1 MRSTN
6 KKFISALAC
15 ASAMTAL
22 AIVDPMGVTKTH
34 QVAQAATD
42 TIPAKSTGVDVS
54 SWQGTKLDQQ
64 AKSGAQFAVVKVS
77 EGTNYQNP
85 NAQGQIQ
92 SAEQNNMMTMGY
104 HYTHFG
110 SNSNQA
116 VQEGNYAV
124 NSAQQAGLPQG
135 SYLATDWEQD
145 VNNNTNGSVAAN
157 TNAITSFMDTVH
169 DGGYN
174 PMLYSSE
181 WLLKNKVDT
190 NKISEKYPNA
200 LWVAKYKTNGRED
213 NPDYNYFPSMDN
225 VAIWQYTQNWRGQ
238 NVDGNVNVV
247 PLSNKTTADN
257 NNTSTNAAN
266 TNNSNANN
274 GQSSSQAPANPIINN
289 SNATAKPN
297 NNNSTQP
304 AQPTETKP
312 AEKPST
318 TTNVNSDWTKQNGVF
333 VTGGA
338 INLRTGA
345 STDSKVIT
353 QLPANSEVKYD
364 AYRTIGQYTWLRQP
378 RANNE
383 YCYLVGRDNGQAWG
397 TFKEGSATTAK
408 PAETKPANKPAQP
421 TETKPVEKPST
432 NTNANSDWTKQN
444 GVFVTGGAINL
455 RTGASTNSKVI
466 AQLPANS
473 EVKYDA
479 YRTIGQYTWLRQPRA
494 NNEYCYLVGRD
505 NGQAWGTFKEGSATT
520 AKPAETKPANKPA
533 QPTNKPST
541 TTNVNSD
548 WTKQNGVF
556 VTGGA
561 INLRTGASTNSKV
574 IAMLPTNTEI
584 KYDAYRTEGQYTWLR
599 QPRAN
604 NEYGYLVG
612 RNNGQAW
619 GTFKEGSATAT
630 KPAETKPAQPAEK
643 PSTTTNVNSDW
654 TKQNGVFVT
663 GGAINLRTGASTDS
677 KVITQLPANSE
688 VKYDAYRTI
697 GQYTWLRQPRA
708 NNEYGYLVGRNNGQA
723 WGTFKESSAAT
734 KPAQTTNKPSQPAEK
749 PSTTT
754 NVNSDWTKQNGVFVT
769 GEAINLRTG
778 ASTNSKVIAQLPA
791 NSEVKYDAYRTI
803 GQYTW
808 LRQPRANNQY
818 GYLVGRDNGQ
828 AWGTFKEGSATT
840 AKPAETKPAQPATK
854 PSQPTEKPSQPA
866 TKPSTTTNVNSDW
879 TKQNGVF
886 VTGGAINLRTGAST
900 DSKVIT
906 QLPANSEVK
915 YDAYRT
921 EGQYTWL
928 RQPRA
933 NNEYGYLV
941 GRDNGQAWGTFK
953 EGSATTAKPNTNTT
967 NNKPAENTNKP
978 SQPSQNTQNEEK
990 ATWVKQEGTF
1000 ITAGPINL
1008 RTAPSTKSA
1017 IIAQL
1022 PAGSEVNYDAYYQTG
1037 NYVWLRQPRANNQY
1051 GYLVGR
1057 NNGQAWG
1064 TFGKYRVLK
1073 DRADSTQYY
1082 TSQYNPVFAPW
1093 GCASAALSM
1102 LMKYDG
1108 TFKNVPGSTEYAK
1121 LKYMQDNLPRNK
1133 NLGGQDG
1140 NPYTG
1145 AGFTRVIL
1153 SKALTNYAHQLGDKN
1168 VRDISGA
1175 SLDTIANLV
1184 LDGHPVLYYGWSSY
1198 NGGGNMARNHCKV
1211 IMGYNGANNTFL
1223 VHDPLYMNKHFYKG
1237 GGGMREG
1244 IYNGYDLGP
1253 ISWVSANSIAK
1264 EYAYKGGYNA
1274 LTI

>member
-42 TIPAKSTGVDVS
+42 TVPAKSTGVDVS
-54 SWQGTKLDQQ
+54 SWQGTNLDQQ

-174 PMLYSSE
+174 PMLYSGE

-378 RANNE
+378 RANGQ
-383 YCYLVGRDNGQAWG
+383 YGYLVGRNNGQAWG

-408 PAETKPANKPAQP
+408 P
-421 TETKPVEKPST
+421 V
-432 NTNANSDWTKQN
+432 
-444 GVFVTGGAINL
+444 
-455 RTGASTNSKVI
+455 
-466 AQLPANS
+466 
-473 EVKYDA
+473 
-479 YRTIGQYTWLRQPRA
+479 
-494 NNEYCYLVGRD
+494 
-505 NGQAWGTFKEGSATT
+505 
-520 AKPAETKPANKPA
+520 ETKPANKPA

-604 NEYGYLVG
+604 GQYGYLVG

-619 GTFKEGSATAT
+619 GTFKEGSATTA
-630 KPAETKPAQPAEK
+630 KPNTNTNKPAEK
-643 PSTTTNVNSDW
+643 PSTSTNVNSDW

-663 GGAINLRTGASTDS
+663 GGAINLRTGAST
-677 KVITQLPANSE
+677 
-688 VKYDAYRTI
+688 
-697 GQYTWLRQPRA
+697 
-708 NNEYGYLVGRNNGQA
+708 
-723 WGTFKESSAAT
+723 
-734 KPAQTTNKPSQPAEK
+734 
-749 PSTTT
+749 
-754 NVNSDWTKQNGVFVT
+754 
-769 GEAINLRTG
+769 
-778 ASTNSKVIAQLPA
+778 NSKVIAMLP
-791 NSEVKYDAYRTI
+791 
-803 GQYTW
+803 
-808 LRQPRANNQY
+808 
-818 GYLVGRDNGQ
+818 
-828 AWGTFKEGSATT
+828 
-840 AKPAETKPAQPATK
+840 
-854 PSQPTEKPSQPA
+854 
-866 TKPSTTTNVNSDW
+866 TN
-879 TKQNGVF
+879 T
-886 VTGGAINLRTGAST
+886 
-900 DSKVIT
+900 
-906 QLPANSEVK
+906 EVK

-933 NNEYGYLV
+933 NG
-941 GRDNGQAWGTFK
+941 
-953 EGSATTAKPNTNTT
+953 
-967 NNKPAENTNKP
+967 
-978 SQPSQNTQNEEK
+978 
-990 ATWVKQEGTF
+990 
-1000 ITAGPINL
+1000 
-1008 RTAPSTKSA
+1008 
-1017 IIAQL
+1017 
-1022 PAGSEVNYDAYYQTG
+1022 
-1037 NYVWLRQPRANNQY
+1037 QY

-1064 TFGKYRVLK
+1064 TFKEGSAKATNAVANK
-1073 DRADSTQYY
+1073 
-1082 TSQYNPVFAPW
+1082 PVQQTTPKQVNTNNN
-1093 GCASAALSM
+1093 ASWTKQNGAFITGGAI
-1102 LMKYDG
+1102 
-1108 TFKNVPGSTEYAK
+1108 
-1121 LKYMQDNLPRNK
+1121 NLR
-1133 NLGGQDG
+1133 
-1140 NPYTG
+1140 
-1145 AGFTRVIL
+1145 
-1153 SKALTNYAHQLGDKN
+1153 
-1168 VRDISGA
+1168 SGA
-1175 SLDTIANLV
+1175 STTSPIIETLPINTVIKYDAYYRSGNYVWLRQPRANGQYGYLV
-1184 LDGHPVLYYGWSSY
+1184 GRL
-1198 NGGGNMARNHCKV
+1198 
-1211 IMGYNGANNTFL
+1211 NNQAWGT
-1223 VHDPLYMNKHFYKG
+1223 Y
-1237 GGGMREG
+1237 R
-1244 IYNGYDLGP
+1244 
-1253 ISWVSANSIAK
+1253 
-1264 EYAYKGGYNA
+1264 
-1274 LTI
+1274 

>member
-42 TIPAKSTGVDVS
+42 NVPARSAGVDVS
-54 SWQGTKLDQQ
+54 SWQSTNLNQQ

-110 SNSNQA
+110 SDSNRA

-213 NPDYNYFPSMDN
+213 NPDFNYFPSMDN

-247 PLSNKTTADN
+247 PLSNKT
-257 NNTSTNAAN
+257 N

-274 GQSSSQAPANPIINN
+274 GQSSSQAPAR
-289 SNATAKPN
+289 PN
-297 NNNSTQP
+297 TN
-304 AQPTETKP
+304 KP
-312 AEKPST
+312 AET
-318 TTNVNSDWTKQNGVF
+318 ETNWIKQDGTF
-333 VTGGA
+333 TTGGA

-345 STDSKVIT
+345 STSSSI
-353 QLPANSEVKYD
+353 
-364 AYRTIGQYTWLRQP
+364 
-378 RANNE
+378 
-383 YCYLVGRDNGQAWG
+383 
-397 TFKEGSATTAK
+397 
-408 PAETKPANKPAQP
+408 
-421 TETKPVEKPST
+421 
-432 NTNANSDWTKQN
+432 
-444 GVFVTGGAINL
+444 
-455 RTGASTNSKVI
+455 I

-479 YRTIGQYTWLRQPRA
+479 YATKGNYTWLRQPRA
-494 NNEYCYLVGRD
+494 NDQYGYLVGRA
-505 NGQAWGTFKEGSATT
+505 NGQDWGTFKTTASATNT
-520 AKPAETKPANKPA
+520 AKPNTNTNNKPA
-533 QPTNKPST
+533 QPTNKPSQPSQKPST
-541 TTNVNSD
+541 NTNVNSD

-574 IAMLPTNTEI
+574 IAELPANSEV
-584 KYDAYRTEGQYTWLR
+584 KYDAYRTIGQYTWLR

-604 NEYGYLVG
+604 NKYGYLVG

-619 GTFKEGSATAT
+619 GTFKEGSATAS
-630 KPAETKPAQPAEK
+630 KPAETKPANKPAKPTNK
-643 PSTTTNVNSDW
+643 PSTNTNVNSDW

-663 GGAINLRTGASTDS
+663 GGAINLRTGASTNS
-677 KVITQLPANSE
+677 KVIAELPANSE

-708 NNEYGYLVGRNNGQA
+708 NNKYGYLVGRNNGQA
-723 WGTFKESSAAT
+723 WGTFKEGSATTA
-734 KPAQTTNKPSQPAEK
+734 KPNTNTNKPAEK
-749 PSTTT
+749 PSTNT

-769 GEAINLRTG
+769 GGAINLRTG
-778 ASTNSKVIAQLPA
+778 ASTNSKVIAELPA

-808 LRQPRANNQY
+808 LRQPRANN
-818 GYLVGRDNGQ
+818 
-828 AWGTFKEGSATT
+828 K
-840 AKPAETKPAQPATK
+840 
-854 PSQPTEKPSQPA
+854 
-866 TKPSTTTNVNSDW
+866 
-879 TKQNGVF
+879 
-886 VTGGAINLRTGAST
+886 
-900 DSKVIT
+900 
-906 QLPANSEVK
+906 
-915 YDAYRT
+915 
-921 EGQYTWL
+921 
-928 RQPRA
+928 
-933 NNEYGYLV
+933 
-941 GRDNGQAWGTFK
+941 
-953 EGSATTAKPNTNTT
+953 
-967 NNKPAENTNKP
+967 
-978 SQPSQNTQNEEK
+978 
-990 ATWVKQEGTF
+990 
-1000 ITAGPINL
+1000 
-1008 RTAPSTKSA
+1008 
-1017 IIAQL
+1017 
-1022 PAGSEVNYDAYYQTG
+1022 
-1037 NYVWLRQPRANNQY
+1037 Y

-1064 TFGKYRVLK
+1064 TFKEGSAKATNAVANKPVQQTTSKQVNTNNNASWTKQNGTFITGGAINLRTG
-1073 DRADSTQYY
+1073 AST
-1082 TSQYNPVFAPW
+1082 TSPIIETLPINTVI
-1093 GCASAALSM
+1093 
-1102 LMKYDG
+1102 KYDAYYRSGNYVWLRQPRANGQYGYLVGRLNNQAWG
-1108 TFKNVPGSTEYAK
+1108 TY
-1121 LKYMQDNLPRNK
+1121 R
-1133 NLGGQDG
+1133 
-1140 NPYTG
+1140 
-1145 AGFTRVIL
+1145 
-1153 SKALTNYAHQLGDKN
+1153 
-1168 VRDISGA
+1168 
-1175 SLDTIANLV
+1175 
-1184 LDGHPVLYYGWSSY
+1184 
-1198 NGGGNMARNHCKV
+1198 
-1211 IMGYNGANNTFL
+1211 
-1223 VHDPLYMNKHFYKG
+1223 
-1237 GGGMREG
+1237 
-1244 IYNGYDLGP
+1244 
-1253 ISWVSANSIAK
+1253 
-1264 EYAYKGGYNA
+1264 
-1274 LTI
+1274 

>member
-42 TIPAKSTGVDVS
+42 TVPAKSTGVDVS
-54 SWQGTKLDQQ
+54 SWQGTNLDQQ

-304 AQPTETKP
+304 VQPTETKP

-318 TTNVNSDWTKQNGVF
+318 TTNINSDWTKQNGVF

-345 STDSKVIT
+345 STDSKVII

-383 YCYLVGRDNGQAWG
+383 YGYLVGRDNGQAWG

-421 TETKPVEKPST
+421 TETKP
-432 NTNANSDWTKQN
+432 
-444 GVFVTGGAINL
+444 
-455 RTGASTNSKVI
+455 
-466 AQLPANS
+466 
-473 EVKYDA
+473 
-479 YRTIGQYTWLRQPRA
+479 
-494 NNEYCYLVGRD
+494 
-505 NGQAWGTFKEGSATT
+505 
-520 AKPAETKPANKPA
+520 
-533 QPTNKPST
+533 
-541 TTNVNSD
+541 
-548 WTKQNGVF
+548 
-556 VTGGA
+556 
-561 INLRTGASTNSKV
+561 
-574 IAMLPTNTEI
+574 
-584 KYDAYRTEGQYTWLR
+584 
-599 QPRAN
+599 
-604 NEYGYLVG
+604 
-612 RNNGQAW
+612 
-619 GTFKEGSATAT
+619 
-630 KPAETKPAQPAEK
+630 AETKPAQPAEK
-643 PSTTTNVNSDW
+643 AQDNATKENQATW
-654 TKQNGVFVT
+654 TKQDGTFIT
-663 GGAINLRTGASTDS
+663 AGAINLRTAPTTKSTI
-677 KVITQLPANSE
+677 ITQLPADSE
-688 VKYDAYRTI
+688 VKYDAY
-697 GQYTWLRQPRA
+697 Y
-708 NNEYGYLVGRNNGQA
+708 QA
-723 WGTFKESSAAT
+723 
-734 KPAQTTNKPSQPAEK
+734 
-749 PSTTT
+749 
-754 NVNSDWTKQNGVFVT
+754 
-769 GEAINLRTG
+769 
-778 ASTNSKVIAQLPA
+778 
-791 NSEVKYDAYRTI
+791 
-803 GQYTW
+803 
-808 LRQPRANNQY
+808 
-818 GYLVGRDNGQ
+818 
-828 AWGTFKEGSATT
+828 
-840 AKPAETKPAQPATK
+840 
-854 PSQPTEKPSQPA
+854 
-866 TKPSTTTNVNSDW
+866 
-879 TKQNGVF
+879 
-886 VTGGAINLRTGAST
+886 
-900 DSKVIT
+900 
-906 QLPANSEVK
+906 
-915 YDAYRT
+915 
-921 EGQYTWL
+921 
-928 RQPRA
+928 
-933 NNEYGYLV
+933 
-941 GRDNGQAWGTFK
+941 
-953 EGSATTAKPNTNTT
+953 
-967 NNKPAENTNKP
+967 
-978 SQPSQNTQNEEK
+978 
-990 ATWVKQEGTF
+990 
-1000 ITAGPINL
+1000 
-1008 RTAPSTKSA
+1008 
-1017 IIAQL
+1017 
-1022 PAGSEVNYDAYYQTG
+1022 G
-1037 NYVWLRQPRANNQY
+1037 NYVWLRQPRANGQY

-1057 NNGQAWG
+1057 VNGQPWG
-1064 TFGKYRVLK
+1064 TFGKTVQDGRK
-1073 DRADSTQYY
+1073 STTYNEQGQVIAVHNDANVISQRPELPTGCEATAVAMMLQYAGHNVSK
-1082 TSQYNPVFAPW
+1082 TQVANEMPRSN
-1093 GCASAALSM
+1093 
-1102 LMKYDG
+1102 DG
-1108 TFKNVPGSTEYAK
+1108 NRGFV
-1121 LKYMQDNLPRNK
+1121 
-1133 NLGGQDG
+1133 G
-1140 NPYTG
+1140 NPYSTSGWWVFPTGISPVVDKYIGHHEIMTG
-1145 AGFTRVIL
+1145 ASMQRIQNKLRDGHLVVAWVANVDGFVNHTL
-1153 SKALTNYAHQLGDKN
+1153 ALTGYDSK
-1168 VRDISGA
+1168 R
-1175 SLDTIANLV
+1175 
-1184 LDGHPVLYYGWSSY
+1184 LYYNDPWTGSKGSMSY
-1198 NGGGNMARNHCKV
+1198 GE
-1211 IMGYNGANNTFL
+1211 
-1223 VHDPLYMNKHFYKG
+1223 FYQH
-1237 GGGMREG
+1237 
-1244 IYNGYDLGP
+1244 
-1253 ISWVSANSIAK
+1253 W
-1264 EYAYKGGYNA
+1264 NA
-1274 LTI
+1274 DKQRALSY

>member
-42 TIPAKSTGVDVS
+42 TVPAKSTGVDVS
-54 SWQGTKLDQQ
+54 SWQGTNLDQQ

-318 TTNVNSDWTKQNGVF
+318 TTNINSDWTKQNGVF

-345 STDSKVIT
+345 STDSKVII

-383 YCYLVGRDNGQAWG
+383 YGYLVGRDNGQAWG

-432 NTNANSDWTKQN
+432 TTNA
-444 GVFVTGGAINL
+444 
-455 RTGASTNSKVI
+455 
-466 AQLPANS
+466 
-473 EVKYDA
+473 
-479 YRTIGQYTWLRQPRA
+479 
-494 NNEYCYLVGRD
+494 
-505 NGQAWGTFKEGSATT
+505 
-520 AKPAETKPANKPA
+520 
-533 QPTNKPST
+533 
-541 TTNVNSD
+541 
-548 WTKQNGVF
+548 
-556 VTGGA
+556 
-561 INLRTGASTNSKV
+561 
-574 IAMLPTNTEI
+574 
-584 KYDAYRTEGQYTWLR
+584 
-599 QPRAN
+599 
-604 NEYGYLVG
+604 
-612 RNNGQAW
+612 
-619 GTFKEGSATAT
+619 
-630 KPAETKPAQPAEK
+630 
-643 PSTTTNVNSDW
+643 NSDW

-677 KVITQLPANSE
+677 KVIAQLPANSE

-708 NNEYGYLVGRNNGQA
+708 NNEYGYLVGRN
-723 WGTFKESSAAT
+723 
-734 KPAQTTNKPSQPAEK
+734 
-749 PSTTT
+749 
-754 NVNSDWTKQNGVFVT
+754 D
-769 GEAINLRTG
+769 
-778 ASTNSKVIAQLPA
+778 
-791 NSEVKYDAYRTI
+791 
-803 GQYTW
+803 
-808 LRQPRANNQY
+808 
-818 GYLVGRDNGQ
+818 GQ
-828 AWGTFKEGSATT
+828 AWGTFKEGSATAT
-840 AKPAETKPAQPATK
+840 KPAETKPAQPA
-854 PSQPTEKPSQPA
+854 EKAQDNA
-866 TKPSTTTNVNSDW
+866 TKENQATW
-879 TKQNGVF
+879 TKQDGTF
-886 VTGGAINLRTGAST
+886 ITAGAINLRTAPTTKST
-900 DSKVIT
+900 IIT
-906 QLPANSEVK
+906 QLPADSEVK
-915 YDAYRT
+915 YDAY
-921 EGQYTWL
+921 Y
-928 RQPRA
+928 
-933 NNEYGYLV
+933 
-941 GRDNGQAWGTFK
+941 QA
-953 EGSATTAKPNTNTT
+953 
-967 NNKPAENTNKP
+967 
-978 SQPSQNTQNEEK
+978 
-990 ATWVKQEGTF
+990 
-1000 ITAGPINL
+1000 
-1008 RTAPSTKSA
+1008 
-1017 IIAQL
+1017 
-1022 PAGSEVNYDAYYQTG
+1022 G
-1037 NYVWLRQPRANNQY
+1037 NYVWLRQPRANGQY

-1057 NNGQAWG
+1057 VNGQPWG
-1064 TFGKYRVLK
+1064 TFGKTVQDGRK
-1073 DRADSTQYY
+1073 STTYNEQGQVIAVHNDANVISQRPELPTGCEATAVAMMLQYAGHNVSK
-1082 TSQYNPVFAPW
+1082 TQVANEMPRSN
-1093 GCASAALSM
+1093 
-1102 LMKYDG
+1102 DG
-1108 TFKNVPGSTEYAK
+1108 NRGFV
-1121 LKYMQDNLPRNK
+1121 
-1133 NLGGQDG
+1133 G
-1140 NPYTG
+1140 NPYSTSGWWVFPTGISPVVDKYIGHHEIMTG
-1145 AGFTRVIL
+1145 ASMQRIQNKLRDGHLVVAWVANVDGFVNHTL
-1153 SKALTNYAHQLGDKN
+1153 ALTGYDSK
-1168 VRDISGA
+1168 R
-1175 SLDTIANLV
+1175 
-1184 LDGHPVLYYGWSSY
+1184 LYYNDPWTGSKGSMSY
-1198 NGGGNMARNHCKV
+1198 GE
-1211 IMGYNGANNTFL
+1211 
-1223 VHDPLYMNKHFYKG
+1223 FYQH
-1237 GGGMREG
+1237 
-1244 IYNGYDLGP
+1244 
-1253 ISWVSANSIAK
+1253 W
-1264 EYAYKGGYNA
+1264 NA
-1274 LTI
+1274 DKQRALSY

>member
-42 TIPAKSTGVDVS
+42 TVPAKSTGVDVS

-345 STDSKVIT
+345 STNSKVIAM
-353 QLPANSEVKYD
+353 LPTNTEIKYD
-364 AYRTIGQYTWLRQP
+364 AYRTEGQYTWLRQP
-378 RANNE
+378 RANGQ
-383 YCYLVGRDNGQAWG
+383 YGYLVGRDNGQAWG
-397 TFKEGSATTAK
+397 TFKEGSASVSK

-421 TETKPVEKPST
+421 AEKPST
-432 NTNANSDWTKQN
+432 S
-444 GVFVTGGAINL
+444 
-455 RTGASTNSKVI
+455 
-466 AQLPANS
+466 
-473 EVKYDA
+473 
-479 YRTIGQYTWLRQPRA
+479 
-494 NNEYCYLVGRD
+494 
-505 NGQAWGTFKEGSATT
+505 
-520 AKPAETKPANKPA
+520 
-533 QPTNKPST
+533 
-541 TTNVNSD
+541 TNVNSD

-574 IAMLPTNTEI
+574 IAMLPTNTEV

-604 NEYGYLVG
+604 GQYGYLVG

-619 GTFKEGSATAT
+619 GTFKEGSAKAT
-630 KPAETKPAQPAEK
+630 NAVANKPVQQ
-643 PSTTTNVNSDW
+643 TTPKQVNTNNNASW
-654 TKQNGVFVT
+654 TKQNGTFIT
-663 GGAINLRTGASTDS
+663 GGAINLRTGASTTS
-677 KVITQLPANSE
+677 PIIETLPINTVI
-688 VKYDAYRTI
+688 KYDAY
-697 GQYTWLRQPRA
+697 
-708 NNEYGYLVGRNNGQA
+708 
-723 WGTFKESSAAT
+723 
-734 KPAQTTNKPSQPAEK
+734 
-749 PSTTT
+749 
-754 NVNSDWTKQNGVFVT
+754 
-769 GEAINLRTG
+769 
-778 ASTNSKVIAQLPA
+778 
-791 NSEVKYDAYRTI
+791 YR
-803 GQYTW
+803 
-808 LRQPRANNQY
+808 
-818 GYLVGRDNGQ
+818 
-828 AWGTFKEGSATT
+828 S
-840 AKPAETKPAQPATK
+840 
-854 PSQPTEKPSQPA
+854 
-866 TKPSTTTNVNSDW
+866 
-879 TKQNGVF
+879 
-886 VTGGAINLRTGAST
+886 
-900 DSKVIT
+900 
-906 QLPANSEVK
+906 
-915 YDAYRT
+915 
-921 EGQYTWL
+921 
-928 RQPRA
+928 
-933 NNEYGYLV
+933 
-941 GRDNGQAWGTFK
+941 
-953 EGSATTAKPNTNTT
+953 
-967 NNKPAENTNKP
+967 
-978 SQPSQNTQNEEK
+978 
-990 ATWVKQEGTF
+990 
-1000 ITAGPINL
+1000 
-1008 RTAPSTKSA
+1008 
-1017 IIAQL
+1017 
-1022 PAGSEVNYDAYYQTG
+1022 G
-1037 NYVWLRQPRANNQY
+1037 NYVWLRQPRANGQY

-1057 NNGQAWG
+1057 LNNQAWG
-1064 TFGKYRVLK
+1064 TYR
-1073 DRADSTQYY
+1073 
-1082 TSQYNPVFAPW
+1082 
-1093 GCASAALSM
+1093 
-1102 LMKYDG
+1102 
-1108 TFKNVPGSTEYAK
+1108 
-1121 LKYMQDNLPRNK
+1121 
-1133 NLGGQDG
+1133 
-1140 NPYTG
+1140 
-1145 AGFTRVIL
+1145 
-1153 SKALTNYAHQLGDKN
+1153 
-1168 VRDISGA
+1168 
-1175 SLDTIANLV
+1175 
-1184 LDGHPVLYYGWSSY
+1184 
-1198 NGGGNMARNHCKV
+1198 
-1211 IMGYNGANNTFL
+1211 
-1223 VHDPLYMNKHFYKG
+1223 
-1237 GGGMREG
+1237 
-1244 IYNGYDLGP
+1244 
-1253 ISWVSANSIAK
+1253 
-1264 EYAYKGGYNA
+1264 
-1274 LTI
+1274 

>member
-42 TIPAKSTGVDVS
+42 TVPAKSTGVDVS
-54 SWQGTKLDQQ
+54 SWQSTNLNQQ

-247 PLSNKTTADN
+247 PLSNKTTTDT
-257 NNTSTNAAN
+257 NNTSNNAAN

-274 GQSSSQAPANPIINN
+274 GQSSSQAPANPITNN

-345 STDSKVIT
+345 STNSKVIA

-383 YCYLVGRDNGQAWG
+383 YGYLVGRDNGQAWG

-494 NNEYCYLVGRD
+494 NNEYGYLVGRD

-541 TTNVNSD
+541 NTNVNSD

-584 KYDAYRTEGQYTWLR
+584 KYDAYRIEGQYTWLR

-604 NEYGYLVG
+604 GQYGYLVG
-612 RNNGQAW
+612 RDNGQAW
-619 GTFKEGSATAT
+619 GTFKEGSASVS
-630 KPAETKPAQPAEK
+630 KPAETKPANKPAQPAEK
-643 PSTTTNVNSDW
+643 PSTSTNVNSDW

-663 GGAINLRTGASTDS
+663 GGAINLRTGASTNS
-677 KVITQLPANSE
+677 KVIAMLPTNTE
-688 VKYDAYRTI
+688 IKYDAYHTE

-708 NNEYGYLVGRNNGQA
+708 NGQYGYLVGRNNGQA
-723 WGTFKESSAAT
+723 WGTFKE
-734 KPAQTTNKPSQPAEK
+734 
-749 PSTTT
+749 
-754 NVNSDWTKQNGVFVT
+754 
-769 GEAINLRTG
+769 
-778 ASTNSKVIAQLPA
+778 
-791 NSEVKYDAYRTI
+791 
-803 GQYTW
+803 
-808 LRQPRANNQY
+808 
-818 GYLVGRDNGQ
+818 
-828 AWGTFKEGSATT
+828 GSATT
-840 AKPAETKPAQPATK
+840 AKPNTNTNKPA
-854 PSQPTEKPSQPA
+854 EKPS
-866 TKPSTTTNVNSDW
+866 TNTNVNSDW

-900 DSKVIT
+900 NSKVIAM
-906 QLPANSEVK
+906 LPTNTEVK

-953 EGSATTAKPNTNTT
+953 EGSAKATNVVANKPVQQTTPKQVNTN
-967 NNKPAENTNKP
+967 NNASWTK
-978 SQPSQNTQNEEK
+978 QN
-990 ATWVKQEGTF
+990 GTF
-1000 ITAGPINL
+1000 ITGGAINL
-1008 RTAPSTKSA
+1008 RTGASTTSP
-1017 IIAQL
+1017 IIETL
-1022 PAGSEVNYDAYYQTG
+1022 PINTVIKYDAYYRSG
-1037 NYVWLRQPRANNQY
+1037 NYVWLRQPRANGQY

-1057 NNGQAWG
+1057 LNNQAWG
-1064 TFGKYRVLK
+1064 TYR
-1073 DRADSTQYY
+1073 
-1082 TSQYNPVFAPW
+1082 
-1093 GCASAALSM
+1093 
-1102 LMKYDG
+1102 
-1108 TFKNVPGSTEYAK
+1108 
-1121 LKYMQDNLPRNK
+1121 
-1133 NLGGQDG
+1133 
-1140 NPYTG
+1140 
-1145 AGFTRVIL
+1145 
-1153 SKALTNYAHQLGDKN
+1153 
-1168 VRDISGA
+1168 
-1175 SLDTIANLV
+1175 
-1184 LDGHPVLYYGWSSY
+1184 
-1198 NGGGNMARNHCKV
+1198 
-1211 IMGYNGANNTFL
+1211 
-1223 VHDPLYMNKHFYKG
+1223 
-1237 GGGMREG
+1237 
-1244 IYNGYDLGP
+1244 
-1253 ISWVSANSIAK
+1253 
-1264 EYAYKGGYNA
+1264 
-1274 LTI
+1274 

>member
-42 TIPAKSTGVDVS
+42 TVPAKSTGVDVS

-318 TTNVNSDWTKQNGVF
+318 TTNINSDWTKQNGVF

-345 STDSKVIT
+345 STDSKVII

-383 YCYLVGRDNGQAWG
+383 YG
-397 TFKEGSATTAK
+397 
-408 PAETKPANKPAQP
+408 
-421 TETKPVEKPST
+421 
-432 NTNANSDWTKQN
+432 
-444 GVFVTGGAINL
+444 
-455 RTGASTNSKVI
+455 
-466 AQLPANS
+466 
-473 EVKYDA
+473 
-479 YRTIGQYTWLRQPRA
+479 
-494 NNEYCYLVGRD
+494 YLVGRD

-604 NEYGYLVG
+604 GQYGYLVG
-612 RNNGQAW
+612 RDNGQAW
-619 GTFKEGSATAT
+619 GTFKEGSASVS
-630 KPAETKPAQPAEK
+630 KPAETKPANKPAQPIETKPAEK

-663 GGAINLRTGASTDS
+663 GGAINLRTGAGTNS
-677 KVITQLPANSE
+677 KVIAMLPTNTE
-688 VKYDAYRTI
+688 IKYDAYHTE

-708 NNEYGYLVGRNNGQA
+708 NGQYGYLVGRNNGQA
-723 WGTFKESSAAT
+723 WGTFKEGSASVSKPAET
-734 KPAQTTNKPSQPAEK
+734 KPANKPAQPAEK
-749 PSTTT
+749 PST
-754 NVNSDWTKQNGVFVT
+754 S
-769 GEAINLRTG
+769 
-778 ASTNSKVIAQLPA
+778 
-791 NSEVKYDAYRTI
+791 
-803 GQYTW
+803 
-808 LRQPRANNQY
+808 
-818 GYLVGRDNGQ
+818 
-828 AWGTFKEGSATT
+828 
-840 AKPAETKPAQPATK
+840 
-854 PSQPTEKPSQPA
+854 
-866 TKPSTTTNVNSDW
+866 TNVNSDW

-886 VTGGAINLRTGAST
+886 VTGGAINLRTGAGT
-900 DSKVIT
+900 NSKVIAM
-906 QLPANSEVK
+906 LPTNTEIK
-915 YDAYRT
+915 YDAYHT

-933 NNEYGYLV
+933 NG
-941 GRDNGQAWGTFK
+941 
-953 EGSATTAKPNTNTT
+953 
-967 NNKPAENTNKP
+967 
-978 SQPSQNTQNEEK
+978 
-990 ATWVKQEGTF
+990 
-1000 ITAGPINL
+1000 
-1008 RTAPSTKSA
+1008 
-1017 IIAQL
+1017 
-1022 PAGSEVNYDAYYQTG
+1022 
-1037 NYVWLRQPRANNQY
+1037 QY

-1064 TFGKYRVLK
+1064 TFKEGSAKATNAVANKPVQQTTPKQVNTNNNASWTKQNGTFITGGAINLRTG
-1073 DRADSTQYY
+1073 AST
-1082 TSQYNPVFAPW
+1082 TSPIIETLPINTVI
-1093 GCASAALSM
+1093 
-1102 LMKYDG
+1102 KYDAYYRSGNYVWLRQPRANGQYGYLVGRLNNQAWG
-1108 TFKNVPGSTEYAK
+1108 TY
-1121 LKYMQDNLPRNK
+1121 R
-1133 NLGGQDG
+1133 
-1140 NPYTG
+1140 
-1145 AGFTRVIL
+1145 
-1153 SKALTNYAHQLGDKN
+1153 
-1168 VRDISGA
+1168 
-1175 SLDTIANLV
+1175 
-1184 LDGHPVLYYGWSSY
+1184 
-1198 NGGGNMARNHCKV
+1198 
-1211 IMGYNGANNTFL
+1211 
-1223 VHDPLYMNKHFYKG
+1223 
-1237 GGGMREG
+1237 
-1244 IYNGYDLGP
+1244 
-1253 ISWVSANSIAK
+1253 
-1264 EYAYKGGYNA
+1264 
-1274 LTI
+1274 

>member
-22 AIVDPMGVTKTH
+22 AIIDPVGVTKTH

-42 TIPAKSTGVDVS
+42 TVPAKSTGVDIS
-54 SWQGTKLDQQ
+54 SWQGTNLDQQ

-77 EGTNYQNP
+77 EGTNYQNSR
-85 NAQGQIQ
+85 AQGQIQ

-110 SNSNQA
+110 SDSNRA

-135 SYLATDWEQD
+135 SYLAADWEQD

-157 TNAITSFMDTVH
+157 TNAITGFMDTVH

-257 NNTSTNAAN
+257 NDTSTNAAN

-383 YCYLVGRDNGQAWG
+383 YGYLVGRNNGQAWG

-421 TETKPVEKPST
+421 TETK
-432 NTNANSDWTKQN
+432 
-444 GVFVTGGAINL
+444 
-455 RTGASTNSKVI
+455 
-466 AQLPANS
+466 
-473 EVKYDA
+473 
-479 YRTIGQYTWLRQPRA
+479 
-494 NNEYCYLVGRD
+494 
-505 NGQAWGTFKEGSATT
+505 
-520 AKPAETKPANKPA
+520 
-533 QPTNKPST
+533 
-541 TTNVNSD
+541 
-548 WTKQNGVF
+548 
-556 VTGGA
+556 
-561 INLRTGASTNSKV
+561 
-574 IAMLPTNTEI
+574 
-584 KYDAYRTEGQYTWLR
+584 
-599 QPRAN
+599 
-604 NEYGYLVG
+604 
-612 RNNGQAW
+612 
-619 GTFKEGSATAT
+619 
-630 KPAETKPAQPAEK
+630 PAEK

-723 WGTFKESSAAT
+723 WGTFKEGSATTAKPAET
-734 KPAQTTNKPSQPAEK
+734 KPANKPAQPTETKPVEK
-749 PSTTT
+749 PSTNT
-754 NVNSDWTKQNGVFVT
+754 NANSDWTKQNGVFVT
-769 GEAINLRTG
+769 GGAINLRTG
-778 ASTNSKVIAQLPA
+778 ASTDSKVIAQLPA

-808 LRQPRANNQY
+808 LRQPRANNEY
-818 GYLVGRDNGQ
+818 GYLVGRNNGQ
-828 AWGTFKEGSATT
+828 AWGTFKEGSST
-840 AKPAETKPAQPATK
+840 ASKPAETKPANKPAQPAN
-854 PSQPTEKPSQPA
+854 
-866 TKPSTTTNVNSDW
+866 KPSTNTNVNSDW

-900 DSKVIT
+900 NSKVIAM
-906 QLPANSEVK
+906 LPTNTEVK

-941 GRDNGQAWGTFK
+941 GRNNGQAWGTFK
-953 EGSATTAKPNTNTT
+953 EGSAKATNTVANKPVQQTTPKQVTT
-967 NNKPAENTNKP
+967 NNNASWTK
-978 SQPSQNTQNEEK
+978 QN
-990 ATWVKQEGTF
+990 GTF
-1000 ITAGPINL
+1000 ITGGAINL
-1008 RTAPSTKSA
+1008 RTGASTTSP
-1017 IIAQL
+1017 IIETL
-1022 PAGSEVNYDAYYQTG
+1022 PINTVIKYDAYYRSG
-1037 NYVWLRQPRANNQY
+1037 NYVWLRQPRANGQY

-1057 NNGQAWG
+1057 LNNQAWG
-1064 TFGKYRVLK
+1064 TYR
-1073 DRADSTQYY
+1073 
-1082 TSQYNPVFAPW
+1082 
-1093 GCASAALSM
+1093 
-1102 LMKYDG
+1102 
-1108 TFKNVPGSTEYAK
+1108 
-1121 LKYMQDNLPRNK
+1121 
-1133 NLGGQDG
+1133 
-1140 NPYTG
+1140 
-1145 AGFTRVIL
+1145 
-1153 SKALTNYAHQLGDKN
+1153 
-1168 VRDISGA
+1168 
-1175 SLDTIANLV
+1175 
-1184 LDGHPVLYYGWSSY
+1184 
-1198 NGGGNMARNHCKV
+1198 
-1211 IMGYNGANNTFL
+1211 
-1223 VHDPLYMNKHFYKG
+1223 
-1237 GGGMREG
+1237 
-1244 IYNGYDLGP
+1244 
-1253 ISWVSANSIAK
+1253 
-1264 EYAYKGGYNA
+1264 
-1274 LTI
+1274 

>member
-42 TIPAKSTGVDVS
+42 TVPAKSTGVDVS

-318 TTNVNSDWTKQNGVF
+318 TTNINSDWTKQNGVF

-345 STDSKVIT
+345 STDSKVII

-383 YCYLVGRDNGQAWG
+383 YG
-397 TFKEGSATTAK
+397 
-408 PAETKPANKPAQP
+408 
-421 TETKPVEKPST
+421 
-432 NTNANSDWTKQN
+432 
-444 GVFVTGGAINL
+444 
-455 RTGASTNSKVI
+455 
-466 AQLPANS
+466 
-473 EVKYDA
+473 
-479 YRTIGQYTWLRQPRA
+479 
-494 NNEYCYLVGRD
+494 YLVGRD

-584 KYDAYRTEGQYTWLR
+584 KYDAYHTEGQYTWLR

-604 NEYGYLVG
+604 GQYGYLVG

-619 GTFKEGSATAT
+619 GTFKEGSASVS
-630 KPAETKPAQPAEK
+630 KPAETKPANKPAQPIETKPAEK

-663 GGAINLRTGASTDS
+663 GGAINLRTGASTNS
-677 KVITQLPANSE
+677 KVIAMLPTNTE
-688 VKYDAYRTI
+688 IKYDAYHTE

-708 NNEYGYLVGRNNGQA
+708 NGQYGYLVGRNNGQA
-723 WGTFKESSAAT
+723 WGTFKEGSASVSKPAET
-734 KPAQTTNKPSQPAEK
+734 KPANKPAQPAEK
-749 PSTTT
+749 PST
-754 NVNSDWTKQNGVFVT
+754 S
-769 GEAINLRTG
+769 
-778 ASTNSKVIAQLPA
+778 
-791 NSEVKYDAYRTI
+791 
-803 GQYTW
+803 
-808 LRQPRANNQY
+808 
-818 GYLVGRDNGQ
+818 
-828 AWGTFKEGSATT
+828 
-840 AKPAETKPAQPATK
+840 
-854 PSQPTEKPSQPA
+854 
-866 TKPSTTTNVNSDW
+866 TNVNSDW

-900 DSKVIT
+900 NSKVIAM
-906 QLPANSEVK
+906 LPTNTEVK

-933 NNEYGYLV
+933 NG
-941 GRDNGQAWGTFK
+941 
-953 EGSATTAKPNTNTT
+953 
-967 NNKPAENTNKP
+967 
-978 SQPSQNTQNEEK
+978 
-990 ATWVKQEGTF
+990 
-1000 ITAGPINL
+1000 
-1008 RTAPSTKSA
+1008 
-1017 IIAQL
+1017 
-1022 PAGSEVNYDAYYQTG
+1022 
-1037 NYVWLRQPRANNQY
+1037 QY

-1064 TFGKYRVLK
+1064 TFKEGSAKATNAVANKPVQQTTPKQVNTNNNASWTKQNGTFITGGAINLRTG
-1073 DRADSTQYY
+1073 AST
-1082 TSQYNPVFAPW
+1082 TSPIIETLPINTVI
-1093 GCASAALSM
+1093 
-1102 LMKYDG
+1102 KYDAYYRSGNYVWLRQPRANGQYGYLVGRLNNQAWG
-1108 TFKNVPGSTEYAK
+1108 TY
-1121 LKYMQDNLPRNK
+1121 R
-1133 NLGGQDG
+1133 
-1140 NPYTG
+1140 
-1145 AGFTRVIL
+1145 
-1153 SKALTNYAHQLGDKN
+1153 
-1168 VRDISGA
+1168 
-1175 SLDTIANLV
+1175 
-1184 LDGHPVLYYGWSSY
+1184 
-1198 NGGGNMARNHCKV
+1198 
-1211 IMGYNGANNTFL
+1211 
-1223 VHDPLYMNKHFYKG
+1223 
-1237 GGGMREG
+1237 
-1244 IYNGYDLGP
+1244 
-1253 ISWVSANSIAK
+1253 
-1264 EYAYKGGYNA
+1264 
-1274 LTI
+1274 

>member
-34 QVAQAATD
+34 QVAQAAAD
-42 TIPAKSTGVDVS
+42 TVPAKSTGVDVS

-318 TTNVNSDWTKQNGVF
+318 TTNINSDWTKQNGVF

-345 STDSKVIT
+345 STDSKVII

-383 YCYLVGRDNGQAWG
+383 YGYLVGRDNGQAWG

-421 TETKPVEKPST
+421 IETKPAEKPST
-432 NTNANSDWTKQN
+432 TTNVNSDWTKQN

-455 RTGASTNSKVI
+455 RTGAGTNSKVI
-466 AQLPANS
+466 AMLPTNT
-473 EVKYDA
+473 EIKYDA
-479 YRTIGQYTWLRQPRA
+479 YHTEGQYTWLRQPRA
-494 NNEYCYLVGRD
+494 NGQYGYLVGRN
-505 NGQAWGTFKEGSATT
+505 NGQAWGTFKEGSASVS
-520 AKPAETKPANKPA
+520 KPAETKPANKPA
-533 QPTNKPST
+533 QPIETKPAEKPST
-541 TTNVNSD
+541 TTNVNSDWTKQNGVFVTGGAINLRTGAGTNSKVIAMLPTNTEIKYDAYHTEGQYTWLRQPRANGQYGYLVGRNNGQAWGTFKEGSASVSKPAETKPANKPAQPAEKPSTSTNVNSD

-574 IAMLPTNTEI
+574 IAMLPTNTEV

-604 NEYGYLVG
+604 GQYGYLVG

-619 GTFKEGSATAT
+619 GTFKEGSAKAT
-630 KPAETKPAQPAEK
+630 NAVANKPVQQ
-643 PSTTTNVNSDW
+643 TTPKQVNTNNNASW
-654 TKQNGVFVT
+654 TKQNGTFIT
-663 GGAINLRTGASTDS
+663 GGAINLRTGASTTS
-677 KVITQLPANSE
+677 PIIETLPINTVI
-688 VKYDAYRTI
+688 KYDAY
-697 GQYTWLRQPRA
+697 
-708 NNEYGYLVGRNNGQA
+708 
-723 WGTFKESSAAT
+723 
-734 KPAQTTNKPSQPAEK
+734 
-749 PSTTT
+749 
-754 NVNSDWTKQNGVFVT
+754 
-769 GEAINLRTG
+769 
-778 ASTNSKVIAQLPA
+778 
-791 NSEVKYDAYRTI
+791 YR
-803 GQYTW
+803 
-808 LRQPRANNQY
+808 
-818 GYLVGRDNGQ
+818 
-828 AWGTFKEGSATT
+828 S
-840 AKPAETKPAQPATK
+840 
-854 PSQPTEKPSQPA
+854 
-866 TKPSTTTNVNSDW
+866 
-879 TKQNGVF
+879 
-886 VTGGAINLRTGAST
+886 
-900 DSKVIT
+900 
-906 QLPANSEVK
+906 
-915 YDAYRT
+915 
-921 EGQYTWL
+921 
-928 RQPRA
+928 
-933 NNEYGYLV
+933 
-941 GRDNGQAWGTFK
+941 
-953 EGSATTAKPNTNTT
+953 
-967 NNKPAENTNKP
+967 
-978 SQPSQNTQNEEK
+978 
-990 ATWVKQEGTF
+990 
-1000 ITAGPINL
+1000 
-1008 RTAPSTKSA
+1008 
-1017 IIAQL
+1017 
-1022 PAGSEVNYDAYYQTG
+1022 G
-1037 NYVWLRQPRANNQY
+1037 NYVWLRQPRANGQY

-1057 NNGQAWG
+1057 LNNQAWG
-1064 TFGKYRVLK
+1064 TYR
-1073 DRADSTQYY
+1073 
-1082 TSQYNPVFAPW
+1082 
-1093 GCASAALSM
+1093 
-1102 LMKYDG
+1102 
-1108 TFKNVPGSTEYAK
+1108 
-1121 LKYMQDNLPRNK
+1121 
-1133 NLGGQDG
+1133 
-1140 NPYTG
+1140 
-1145 AGFTRVIL
+1145 
-1153 SKALTNYAHQLGDKN
+1153 
-1168 VRDISGA
+1168 
-1175 SLDTIANLV
+1175 
-1184 LDGHPVLYYGWSSY
+1184 
-1198 NGGGNMARNHCKV
+1198 
-1211 IMGYNGANNTFL
+1211 
-1223 VHDPLYMNKHFYKG
+1223 
-1237 GGGMREG
+1237 
-1244 IYNGYDLGP
+1244 
-1253 ISWVSANSIAK
+1253 
-1264 EYAYKGGYNA
+1264 
-1274 LTI
+1274 

>member
-42 TIPAKSTGVDVS
+42 TVPAKSTGVDVS

-318 TTNVNSDWTKQNGVF
+318 TTNINSDWTKQNGVF

-345 STDSKVIT
+345 STDSKVII

-383 YCYLVGRDNGQAWG
+383 YG
-397 TFKEGSATTAK
+397 
-408 PAETKPANKPAQP
+408 
-421 TETKPVEKPST
+421 
-432 NTNANSDWTKQN
+432 
-444 GVFVTGGAINL
+444 
-455 RTGASTNSKVI
+455 
-466 AQLPANS
+466 
-473 EVKYDA
+473 
-479 YRTIGQYTWLRQPRA
+479 
-494 NNEYCYLVGRD
+494 YLVGRD

-541 TTNVNSD
+541 TTNLNSD

-604 NEYGYLVG
+604 GQYGYLVG
-612 RNNGQAW
+612 RDNGQAW
-619 GTFKEGSATAT
+619 GTFKEGSASVS
-630 KPAETKPAQPAEK
+630 KPAETKPANKPAQPIETKPAEK

-663 GGAINLRTGASTDS
+663 GGAINLRTGASTNS
-677 KVITQLPANSE
+677 KVIAMLPTNTE
-688 VKYDAYRTI
+688 IKYDAYHTE

-708 NNEYGYLVGRNNGQA
+708 NGQYGYLVGRNNGQA
-723 WGTFKESSAAT
+723 WGTFKEGSASVSKPAET
-734 KPAQTTNKPSQPAEK
+734 KPANKPAQPAEK
-749 PSTTT
+749 PST
-754 NVNSDWTKQNGVFVT
+754 S
-769 GEAINLRTG
+769 
-778 ASTNSKVIAQLPA
+778 
-791 NSEVKYDAYRTI
+791 
-803 GQYTW
+803 
-808 LRQPRANNQY
+808 
-818 GYLVGRDNGQ
+818 
-828 AWGTFKEGSATT
+828 
-840 AKPAETKPAQPATK
+840 
-854 PSQPTEKPSQPA
+854 
-866 TKPSTTTNVNSDW
+866 TNVNSDW

-900 DSKVIT
+900 NSKVIAM
-906 QLPANSEVK
+906 LPTNTEVK

-933 NNEYGYLV
+933 NG
-941 GRDNGQAWGTFK
+941 
-953 EGSATTAKPNTNTT
+953 
-967 NNKPAENTNKP
+967 
-978 SQPSQNTQNEEK
+978 
-990 ATWVKQEGTF
+990 
-1000 ITAGPINL
+1000 
-1008 RTAPSTKSA
+1008 
-1017 IIAQL
+1017 
-1022 PAGSEVNYDAYYQTG
+1022 
-1037 NYVWLRQPRANNQY
+1037 QY

-1064 TFGKYRVLK
+1064 TFKEGSAKATNAVANKPVQQTTPKQVNTNNNASWTKQNGTFITGGAINLRTG
-1073 DRADSTQYY
+1073 AST
-1082 TSQYNPVFAPW
+1082 TSPIIETLPINTVI
-1093 GCASAALSM
+1093 
-1102 LMKYDG
+1102 KYDAYYRSG
-1108 TFKNVPGSTEYAK
+1108 NYVW
-1121 LKYMQDNLPRNK
+1121 LRQPRAN
-1133 NLGGQDG
+1133 GQYG
-1140 NPYTG
+1140 Y
-1145 AGFTRVIL
+1145 
-1153 SKALTNYAHQLGDKN
+1153 
-1168 VRDISGA
+1168 
-1175 SLDTIANLV
+1175 LV
-1184 LDGHPVLYYGWSSY
+1184 GRL
-1198 NGGGNMARNHCKV
+1198 
-1211 IMGYNGANNTFL
+1211 NNQAW
-1223 VHDPLYMNKHFYKG
+1223 
-1237 GGGMREG
+1237 G
-1244 IYNGYDLGP
+1244 IYR
-1253 ISWVSANSIAK
+1253 
-1264 EYAYKGGYNA
+1264 
-1274 LTI
+1274 

>member
-42 TIPAKSTGVDVS
+42 TVPAKSTGVDVS

-318 TTNVNSDWTKQNGVF
+318 TTNINSDWTKQNGVF

-345 STDSKVIT
+345 STDSKVII

-383 YCYLVGRDNGQAWG
+383 YG
-397 TFKEGSATTAK
+397 
-408 PAETKPANKPAQP
+408 
-421 TETKPVEKPST
+421 
-432 NTNANSDWTKQN
+432 
-444 GVFVTGGAINL
+444 
-455 RTGASTNSKVI
+455 
-466 AQLPANS
+466 
-473 EVKYDA
+473 
-479 YRTIGQYTWLRQPRA
+479 
-494 NNEYCYLVGRD
+494 YLVGRD

-604 NEYGYLVG
+604 GQYGYLVG
-612 RNNGQAW
+612 RDNGQAW
-619 GTFKEGSATAT
+619 GTFKEGSASVS
-630 KPAETKPAQPAEK
+630 KPAEK

-663 GGAINLRTGASTDS
+663 GGAINLRTGAGTNS
-677 KVITQLPANSE
+677 KVIAMLPTNTE
-688 VKYDAYRTI
+688 IKYDAYHTE

-708 NNEYGYLVGRNNGQA
+708 NGQYGYLVGRNNGQA
-723 WGTFKESSAAT
+723 WGTFKEGSAKAT
-734 KPAQTTNKPSQPAEK
+734 NAVANKPVQQTTPKQVN
-749 PSTTT
+749 T
-754 NVNSDWTKQNGVFVT
+754 NNNASWTKQNG
-769 GEAINLRTG
+769 
-778 ASTNSKVIAQLPA
+778 
-791 NSEVKYDAYRTI
+791 
-803 GQYTW
+803 
-808 LRQPRANNQY
+808 
-818 GYLVGRDNGQ
+818 
-828 AWGTFKEGSATT
+828 TFI
-840 AKPAETKPAQPATK
+840 
-854 PSQPTEKPSQPA
+854 
-866 TKPSTTTNVNSDW
+866 
-879 TKQNGVF
+879 
-886 VTGGAINLRTGAST
+886 TGGAINLRTGAST
-900 DSKVIT
+900 TSPIIETLPINTVI
-906 QLPANSEVK
+906 K
-915 YDAYRT
+915 YDAYYR
-921 EGQYTWL
+921 
-928 RQPRA
+928 
-933 NNEYGYLV
+933 
-941 GRDNGQAWGTFK
+941 
-953 EGSATTAKPNTNTT
+953 S
-967 NNKPAENTNKP
+967 
-978 SQPSQNTQNEEK
+978 
-990 ATWVKQEGTF
+990 
-1000 ITAGPINL
+1000 
-1008 RTAPSTKSA
+1008 
-1017 IIAQL
+1017 
-1022 PAGSEVNYDAYYQTG
+1022 G
-1037 NYVWLRQPRANNQY
+1037 NYVWLRQPRANGQY

-1057 NNGQAWG
+1057 LNNQAWG
-1064 TFGKYRVLK
+1064 TYR
-1073 DRADSTQYY
+1073 
-1082 TSQYNPVFAPW
+1082 
-1093 GCASAALSM
+1093 
-1102 LMKYDG
+1102 
-1108 TFKNVPGSTEYAK
+1108 
-1121 LKYMQDNLPRNK
+1121 
-1133 NLGGQDG
+1133 
-1140 NPYTG
+1140 
-1145 AGFTRVIL
+1145 
-1153 SKALTNYAHQLGDKN
+1153 
-1168 VRDISGA
+1168 
-1175 SLDTIANLV
+1175 
-1184 LDGHPVLYYGWSSY
+1184 
-1198 NGGGNMARNHCKV
+1198 
-1211 IMGYNGANNTFL
+1211 
-1223 VHDPLYMNKHFYKG
+1223 
-1237 GGGMREG
+1237 
-1244 IYNGYDLGP
+1244 
-1253 ISWVSANSIAK
+1253 
-1264 EYAYKGGYNA
+1264 
-1274 LTI
+1274 

>member
-42 TIPAKSTGVDVS
+42 TVPAKSTGVDIS
-54 SWQGTKLDQQ
+54 SWQGTNLDQQ

-318 TTNVNSDWTKQNGVF
+318 TTNINSDWTKQNGVF

-345 STDSKVIT
+345 STDSKVII

-383 YCYLVGRDNGQAWG
+383 YG
-397 TFKEGSATTAK
+397 
-408 PAETKPANKPAQP
+408 
-421 TETKPVEKPST
+421 
-432 NTNANSDWTKQN
+432 
-444 GVFVTGGAINL
+444 
-455 RTGASTNSKVI
+455 
-466 AQLPANS
+466 
-473 EVKYDA
+473 
-479 YRTIGQYTWLRQPRA
+479 
-494 NNEYCYLVGRD
+494 YLVGRD

-604 NEYGYLVG
+604 GQYGYLVG
-612 RNNGQAW
+612 RDNGQAW
-619 GTFKEGSATAT
+619 GTFKEGSASVS
-630 KPAETKPAQPAEK
+630 KPAETKPANKPAQPAETKPAEK

-663 GGAINLRTGASTDS
+663 GGAINLRTGASTNS
-677 KVITQLPANSE
+677 KVIAMLPTNTE
-688 VKYDAYRTI
+688 IKYDAYRTE

-708 NNEYGYLVGRNNGQA
+708 NG
-723 WGTFKESSAAT
+723 
-734 KPAQTTNKPSQPAEK
+734 
-749 PSTTT
+749 
-754 NVNSDWTKQNGVFVT
+754 
-769 GEAINLRTG
+769 
-778 ASTNSKVIAQLPA
+778 
-791 NSEVKYDAYRTI
+791 
-803 GQYTW
+803 
-808 LRQPRANNQY
+808 QY

-828 AWGTFKEGSATT
+828 AWGTFKEGSASVS
-840 AKPAETKPAQPATK
+840 KPAETKPANKPAQPA
-854 PSQPTEKPSQPA
+854 EKPS
-866 TKPSTTTNVNSDW
+866 TSTNVNSDW

-900 DSKVIT
+900 NSKVIAM
-906 QLPANSEVK
+906 LPTNTEVK

-933 NNEYGYLV
+933 NG
-941 GRDNGQAWGTFK
+941 
-953 EGSATTAKPNTNTT
+953 
-967 NNKPAENTNKP
+967 
-978 SQPSQNTQNEEK
+978 
-990 ATWVKQEGTF
+990 
-1000 ITAGPINL
+1000 
-1008 RTAPSTKSA
+1008 
-1017 IIAQL
+1017 
-1022 PAGSEVNYDAYYQTG
+1022 
-1037 NYVWLRQPRANNQY
+1037 QY

-1064 TFGKYRVLK
+1064 TFKEGSAKATNAVANKPVQQTTPKQVNTNNNASWTKQNGTFITGGAINLRTG
-1073 DRADSTQYY
+1073 AST
-1082 TSQYNPVFAPW
+1082 TSPIIETLPINTVI
-1093 GCASAALSM
+1093 
-1102 LMKYDG
+1102 KYDAYYRSGNYVWLRQPRANGQYGYLVGRLNNQAWG
-1108 TFKNVPGSTEYAK
+1108 TY
-1121 LKYMQDNLPRNK
+1121 R
-1133 NLGGQDG
+1133 
-1140 NPYTG
+1140 
-1145 AGFTRVIL
+1145 
-1153 SKALTNYAHQLGDKN
+1153 
-1168 VRDISGA
+1168 
-1175 SLDTIANLV
+1175 
-1184 LDGHPVLYYGWSSY
+1184 
-1198 NGGGNMARNHCKV
+1198 
-1211 IMGYNGANNTFL
+1211 
-1223 VHDPLYMNKHFYKG
+1223 
-1237 GGGMREG
+1237 
-1244 IYNGYDLGP
+1244 
-1253 ISWVSANSIAK
+1253 
-1264 EYAYKGGYNA
+1264 
-1274 LTI
+1274 

>member
-42 TIPAKSTGVDVS
+42 TVPAKSTGVDVS

-304 AQPTETKP
+304 VQPTETKP

-318 TTNVNSDWTKQNGVF
+318 TTNINSDWTKQNGVF

-378 RANNE
+378 RANGQ
-383 YCYLVGRDNGQAWG
+383 YGYLVGRNNGQAWG
-397 TFKEGSATTAK
+397 TFKEGSASVSK

-421 TETKPVEKPST
+421 AEKPST
-432 NTNANSDWTKQN
+432 S
-444 GVFVTGGAINL
+444 
-455 RTGASTNSKVI
+455 
-466 AQLPANS
+466 
-473 EVKYDA
+473 
-479 YRTIGQYTWLRQPRA
+479 
-494 NNEYCYLVGRD
+494 
-505 NGQAWGTFKEGSATT
+505 
-520 AKPAETKPANKPA
+520 
-533 QPTNKPST
+533 
-541 TTNVNSD
+541 TNVNSD

-574 IAMLPTNTEI
+574 IAMLPTNTEV

-604 NEYGYLVG
+604 GQYGYLVG

-619 GTFKEGSATAT
+619 GTFKEGSAKAT
-630 KPAETKPAQPAEK
+630 NAVANKPVQQ
-643 PSTTTNVNSDW
+643 TTPKQVNTNNNASW
-654 TKQNGVFVT
+654 TKQNGTFIT
-663 GGAINLRTGASTDS
+663 GGAINLRTGASTTS
-677 KVITQLPANSE
+677 PIIETLPINTVI
-688 VKYDAYRTI
+688 KYDAY
-697 GQYTWLRQPRA
+697 
-708 NNEYGYLVGRNNGQA
+708 
-723 WGTFKESSAAT
+723 
-734 KPAQTTNKPSQPAEK
+734 
-749 PSTTT
+749 
-754 NVNSDWTKQNGVFVT
+754 
-769 GEAINLRTG
+769 
-778 ASTNSKVIAQLPA
+778 
-791 NSEVKYDAYRTI
+791 YR
-803 GQYTW
+803 
-808 LRQPRANNQY
+808 
-818 GYLVGRDNGQ
+818 
-828 AWGTFKEGSATT
+828 S
-840 AKPAETKPAQPATK
+840 
-854 PSQPTEKPSQPA
+854 
-866 TKPSTTTNVNSDW
+866 
-879 TKQNGVF
+879 
-886 VTGGAINLRTGAST
+886 
-900 DSKVIT
+900 
-906 QLPANSEVK
+906 
-915 YDAYRT
+915 
-921 EGQYTWL
+921 
-928 RQPRA
+928 
-933 NNEYGYLV
+933 
-941 GRDNGQAWGTFK
+941 
-953 EGSATTAKPNTNTT
+953 
-967 NNKPAENTNKP
+967 
-978 SQPSQNTQNEEK
+978 
-990 ATWVKQEGTF
+990 
-1000 ITAGPINL
+1000 
-1008 RTAPSTKSA
+1008 
-1017 IIAQL
+1017 
-1022 PAGSEVNYDAYYQTG
+1022 G
-1037 NYVWLRQPRANNQY
+1037 NYVWLRQPRANGQY

-1057 NNGQAWG
+1057 LNNQAWG
-1064 TFGKYRVLK
+1064 TYR
-1073 DRADSTQYY
+1073 
-1082 TSQYNPVFAPW
+1082 
-1093 GCASAALSM
+1093 
-1102 LMKYDG
+1102 
-1108 TFKNVPGSTEYAK
+1108 
-1121 LKYMQDNLPRNK
+1121 
-1133 NLGGQDG
+1133 
-1140 NPYTG
+1140 
-1145 AGFTRVIL
+1145 
-1153 SKALTNYAHQLGDKN
+1153 
-1168 VRDISGA
+1168 
-1175 SLDTIANLV
+1175 
-1184 LDGHPVLYYGWSSY
+1184 
-1198 NGGGNMARNHCKV
+1198 
-1211 IMGYNGANNTFL
+1211 
-1223 VHDPLYMNKHFYKG
+1223 
-1237 GGGMREG
+1237 
-1244 IYNGYDLGP
+1244 
-1253 ISWVSANSIAK
+1253 
-1264 EYAYKGGYNA
+1264 
-1274 LTI
+1274 